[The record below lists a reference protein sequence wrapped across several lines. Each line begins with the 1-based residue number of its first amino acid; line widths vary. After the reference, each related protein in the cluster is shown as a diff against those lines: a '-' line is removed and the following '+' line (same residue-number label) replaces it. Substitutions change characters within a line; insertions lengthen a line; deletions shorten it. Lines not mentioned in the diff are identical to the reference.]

1 MKKTVT
7 AIAGIMLAAALV
19 AGTTAPTMAFA
30 ADATSPLT
38 ESASSVGQDDGT
50 LADGILASVIDVVQR
65 TINEVRNFADKY
77 VDENADGDGASAED
91 GKLDKI
97 DGLGESGKLEKLDGD
112 EVETIKEVMQRV
124 KDALRDTASTL
135 DEQLTTQE

>member
-1 MKKTVT
+1 MKKTIT
-7 AIAGIMLAAALV
+7 AIAGIMLAAVLV

-38 ESASSVGQDDGT
+38 ESAGTVEQDDGT
-50 LADGILASVIDVVQR
+50 LADGILGAAIDVVQR

-91 GKLDKI
+91 GKLDKL
-97 DGLGESGKLEKLDGD
+97 DGLGESGKLEKLDAD
-112 EVETIKEVMQRV
+112 EVATIKKVMQRV
-124 KDALRDTASTL
+124 KDVIRDAAGTL
-135 DEQLTTQE
+135 GEQLAQE

>member
-7 AIAGIMLAAALV
+7 AIAGIMLAATLV
-19 AGTTAPTMAFA
+19 TGTAAPTMAFA
-30 ADATSPLT
+30 ADAASPRIESTSAV
-38 ESASSVGQDDGT
+38 ERDEGT
-50 LADGILASVIDVVQR
+50 LADGILSSVIDVVQR

-97 DGLGESGKLEKLDGD
+97 DGLGESGKLEKPDAD

-124 KDALRDTASTL
+124 KDALRDAVGTL
-135 DEQLTTQE
+135 GEQLTTQK